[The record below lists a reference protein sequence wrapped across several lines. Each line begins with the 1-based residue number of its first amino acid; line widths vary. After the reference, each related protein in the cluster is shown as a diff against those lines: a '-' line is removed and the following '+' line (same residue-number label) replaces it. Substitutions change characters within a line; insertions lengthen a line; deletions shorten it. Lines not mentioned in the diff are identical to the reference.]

1 LGILSKPYDVLR
13 ASRGWHRLLLSVA
26 IGAMSALTFA
36 PLYLFPFLLLG
47 YACLVALLDG
57 AAEDR
62 RNRRAALAIGWGYG
76 FGLFFVGLHW
86 IGYAF
91 LVNAEAHAWQMP
103 FALVLFPAFL
113 AVFPAIATMAASLLW
128 RPGPGRVFWFA
139 ACFVLAEW
147 LRGHVLTGF
156 PWNVPGYGWGASTA
170 VLQTTSVIG
179 IYGLSLFTVLFGAS
193 LVLLAP
199 RSRYAAIPA
208 ALLALFVLFWAGGA
222 LRLANATAET
232 VSGVQ
237 LRIVQPATPQ
247 GEKYAPALR
256 AANWQRLYG
265 LSVAPAQIAP
275 THIIWPEAAVPVFGL
290 IHENAAG
297 QSMDIDGSRIISE
310 VVGNGSVLLTGAVK
324 LTGEGD
330 DFSYYN
336 SLYAFSSAGLLA
348 AYDKFHLVPFGEYL
362 PFEPVL
368 TALGLTQI
376 AGGVSGF
383 SAGPGPRTLEIE
395 GAPSVSPLICYEA
408 VFPGQ
413 VVGTPRPGWLVNI
426 TDDTWFGPNA
436 GPLQH
441 LLIARVR
448 GIEEG
453 LPIVR
458 AANAGISVIADA
470 YGRIHQRLELGERN
484 HLDGPLPVALT
495 PTLYARFGRMI
506 FFLLVLLSVG
516 AAFLPY
522 RVNRT

>member
-1 LGILSKPYDVLR
+1 
-13 ASRGWHRLLLSVA
+13 
-26 IGAMSALTFA
+26 MSALTFA
-36 PLYLFPFLLLG
+36 PFYLFPFLLIG

-57 AAEDR
+57 AAEDAR
-62 RNRRAALAIGWGYG
+62 RLRAAAVIGWGYG

-86 IGYAF
+86 IGHAF
-91 LVNAEAHAWQMP
+91 LVNAQAHAWQMP

-113 AVFPAIATMAASLLW
+113 AVFPVMATVAAALLW

-139 ACFVLAEW
+139 ACFILAEW

-156 PWNVPGYGWGASTA
+156 PWNVPGYGWGASEA
-170 VLQTTSVIG
+170 MLQTASVFG

-193 LVLLAP
+193 LVLLVP
-199 RSRYAAIPA
+199 RMRLTAIPLA
-208 ALLALFVLFWAGGA
+208 LALLFTLFWGGGA

-232 VSGVQ
+232 VPGVQ

-247 GEKYAPALR
+247 GEKYAQDLR
-256 AANWQRLYG
+256 AGNWQRLAD
-265 LSVAPAQIAP
+265 LSLAPAEIAP

-290 IHENAAG
+290 IRESG
-297 QSMDIDGSRIISE
+297 GQQSMDSDGNRIISGIVE
-310 VVGNGSVLLTGAVK
+310 NGAVLLTGAVK

-330 DFSYYN
+330 DFAYYN
-336 SLYAFSSAGLLA
+336 SLYAFGSNGLIA

-362 PFEPVL
+362 PFEPAL

-383 SAGPGPRTLEIE
+383 SAGPGPRTFEIQ

-408 VFPGQ
+408 VFPGE
-413 VVGTPRPGWLVNI
+413 VTGTPRPGWLVNI

-470 YGRIHQRLELGERN
+470 HGRIHQRLELGQRSYI
-484 HLDGPLPVALT
+484 DGPLPVALA
-495 PTLYARFGRMI
+495 PTLYARFGGPI
-506 FFLLVLLSVG
+506 FFSLVLLIVG

-522 RVNRT
+522 KVNRT